1 MTVLGSFPRRRKKNK
16 KVDGKVYNNSDNNE
30 GDKLLSVLRRRQIP
44 TWQVTEFINSPFSCV
59 LKNKLKCGYKYRR
72 KYEFYFLLELWRE
85 NKLEFPTPASTIDLS
100 NESEFLCKGIQFN
113 FLFSTLIYLNI
124 MRRGGYCYPAS
135 QPVQSKLDSWYL
147 VRKSIFLLLVFIFPS
162 HEQYQCLVQ
171 REKRFSF
178 PLFYLPYSF
187 VMMDDVAI
195 NTFLALLA
203 NSIFY
208 LFAIFNISRC
218 TSICLTKRMTWF
230 LNVEIINC
238 TALLYGM
245 QTKALWSYEQARYLK
260 LFSSIKKCLTWKY
273 F

>member
-124 MRRGGYCYPAS
+124 MRRGGYCQPAS
-135 QPVQSKLDSWYL
+135 SKQARL
-147 VRKSIFLLLVFIFPS
+147 VVFSEEKHFLTTRI
-162 HEQYQCLVQ
+162 Y
-171 REKRFSF
+171 FSF
-178 PLFYLPYSF
+178 PWTISVLSSTRKTFFFSSLLSSVF
-187 VMMDDVAI
+187 ICDDGWCCDK
-195 NTFLALLA
+195 
-203 NSIFY
+203 Y
-208 LFAIFNISRC
+208 ISRSTC
-218 TSICLTKRMTWF
+218 KQYF
-230 LNVEIINC
+230 LSFFHFQHFKMYINLFNKTNDLISKC
-238 TALLYGM
+238 RNHQLHCSALRH
-245 QTKALWSYEQARYLK
+245 AN
-260 LFSSIKKCLTWKY
+260 
-273 F
+273 